1 MSCGSDWGGG
11 PAPVVNMTV
20 KRGGKF
26 HRDLELRDQQGVA
39 WPIPAGSSI
48 RYVFGPD
55 PTAPVETWPATFVG
69 NKATIDRTIAQMET
83 SRTLL
88 KEGTQVRLLC
98 TFPPDV
104 EPDVKSVGVVMWQ

>member
-1 MSCGSDWGGG
+1 MTCGTDWGG
-11 PAPVVNMTV
+11 PAPTVNMTL

-26 HRDLELRDQQGVA
+26 HRDLEFQTKQGEE

-48 RYVFGPD
+48 MYVFGPD
-55 PTAPVETWPATFVG
+55 PTAPIESWPVTFVG
-69 NKATIDRTIAQMET
+69 NKASVDRTVAQLET

-88 KEGTQVRLLC
+88 KQGTQVRLLC
-98 TFPPDV
+98 TFPPDT